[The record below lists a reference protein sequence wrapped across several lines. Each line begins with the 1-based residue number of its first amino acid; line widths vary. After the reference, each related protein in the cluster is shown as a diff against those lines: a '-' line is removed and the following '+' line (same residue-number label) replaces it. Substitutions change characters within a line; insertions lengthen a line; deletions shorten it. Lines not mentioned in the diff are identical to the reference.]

1 MAGKSGWLRNLRFPP
16 LLLWML
22 MMFQGCGGPVTLDI
36 AYRPK
41 PSRQSPLASIP
52 SRKFR
57 LGEFTDPGGGTGII
71 GDRRAAFNQPLGNVL
86 AARPPGVIVKEAVG
100 AVLASHG
107 HAVVQAN
114 EDFLMRGQVE
124 TFWVRTDVTP
134 TYWDVVGDIR
144 LILEVLDPKESR
156 SILKATY
163 EARRVERT
171 YVWPSEDLLRS
182 VMETALA
189 AALEQMGSDAGLAN
203 ALRQR

>member
-22 MMFQGCGGPVTLDI
+22 MMSQGCGGPVTLDI

-41 PSRQSPLASIP
+41 PSGQSPLASIP
-52 SRKFR
+52 SRKIR
-57 LGEFTDPGGGTGII
+57 LGEFADPGGGTGII
-71 GDRRAAFNQPLGNVL
+71 GDRRAAFNQPLENVL
-86 AARPPGVIVKEAVG
+86 AARPPGVIVKEAVR

-107 HAVVQAN
+107 HTVVRAN

-124 TFWVRTDVTP
+124 TFWVRTYVTP
-134 TYWDVVGDIR
+134 TYWNVAGDIR
-144 LILEVLDPKESR
+144 VTLEVLDPKESR
-156 SILKATY
+156 SILQATY

-171 YVWPSEDLLRS
+171 YVSPSEDLLRS

-189 AALEQMGSDAGLAN
+189 SALDQMGSDAGLAN